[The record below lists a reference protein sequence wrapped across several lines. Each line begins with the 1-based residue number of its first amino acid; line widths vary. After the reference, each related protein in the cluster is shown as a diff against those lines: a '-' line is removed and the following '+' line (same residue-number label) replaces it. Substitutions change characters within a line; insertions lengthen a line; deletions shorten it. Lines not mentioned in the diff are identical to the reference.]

1 MCSPPAFM
9 SSPSP
14 WQDDEMESSSMD
26 EQCDSRMF
34 NWCEVM
40 QTEVHEGPYPP
51 ISQCYDLLIRLTV
64 IMQAGAFMIDTNPPH
79 SFIYNFDQEPCILG
93 ETKIWVNFTS
103 IEKQHQ
109 SLKDLM
115 FALCFMG
122 VEQKDCGDIAV
133 EILNKVQP
141 AIPLPQLA
149 IDVTVRL
156 TYSELYGRFD
166 GYDDMRLHSYVKK
179 SWDDFRAAATTS
191 CTGSCAVC
199 LEDFGGGVD
208 AKMIAR
214 LPCLHYFH
222 AACTAQ
228 WVNIRRTCPVCR
240 TQMMPLVCDGNEP
253 FNPNPIWPV

>member
-1 MCSPPAFM
+1 M

-34 NWCEVM
+34 NWCEVT

-79 SFIYNFDQEPCILG
+79 SFLHNFLKEPGILG
-93 ETKIWVNFTS
+93 ESKIWVNFTS
-103 IEKQHQ
+103 IDKQHQ

-115 FALCFMG
+115 FSLCFMG
-122 VEQKDCGDIAV
+122 VEQKDCRDIAV

-156 TYSELYGRFD
+156 MCSELYGRFD
-166 GYDDMRLHSYVKK
+166 GFDDMRLYRYAKK
-179 SWDDFRAAATTS
+179 SWDDYRAATTS
-191 CTGSCAVC
+191 CTGSHMPPSSCAVC